1 MKNRKEIKSRLCA
14 AYRLLN
20 QTNTSPQTAST
31 TNKRKHKMVNE
42 YFSRNKLMSKYKI
55 TEKNIL
61 LQRKGKKMSYE
72 GIKCNNLLL
81 MVFSKVT
88 AFLFLAH
95 VERIQSFVGVVCVV

>member
-55 TEKNIL
+55 TEKKYSAAKE
-61 LQRKGKKMSYE
+61 RKKK
-72 GIKCNNLLL
+72 
-81 MVFSKVT
+81 
-88 AFLFLAH
+88 
-95 VERIQSFVGVVCVV
+95 